1 MDEKLKLIEK
11 YLKKKKEHKIINLI
25 IRNYEQSNFYMAL
38 VYNEKINKYKV
49 IYIPMD
55 VIDTEYL

>member
-25 IRNYEQSNFYMAL
+25 IRNYEQSNFNILQQLIHSICKQVSMNIFEYMNTL
-38 VYNEKINKYKV
+38 
-49 IYIPMD
+49 
-55 VIDTEYL
+55 T